1 MNVARFEPQ
10 TLKQDQSL
18 GKGVID
24 VERAENSM
32 TTIRSTVVSLAA
44 IVFIQVNSLDDPS
57 SNFSIIRETA
67 TRFRRPFKGGFSR
80 VLIHNG

>member
-18 GKGVID
+18 DKGVID

-44 IVFIQVNSLDDPS
+44 IVFIQVNSLDDPP
-57 SNFSIIRETA
+57 SNFSAKRNRDTLQKTI
-67 TRFRRPFKGGFSR
+67 
-80 VLIHNG
+80 